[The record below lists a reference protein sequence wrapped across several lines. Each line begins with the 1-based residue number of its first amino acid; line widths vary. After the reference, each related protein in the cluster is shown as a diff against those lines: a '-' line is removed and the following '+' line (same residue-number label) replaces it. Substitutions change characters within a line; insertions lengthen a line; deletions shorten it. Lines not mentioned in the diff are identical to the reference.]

1 MRPALQRRHLGRP
14 MSCRRPPVHNTDMS
28 DDPVER
34 PDGDRE
40 TQQASDE
47 ATERM
52 MRLHVWLE
60 GLLGGG
66 PSLSAAVRPWR
77 EGLSIHSDA
86 ANTLARDQDEVAEGD
101 AKLIEEPLMAAINRL
116 RQRRE
121 QSGNATP
128 EIHEEEQRRRLTEV
142 VERVKAGRRAG
153 GEFTPMDIVLA
164 ARYIEGVITPE
175 EYRSRISSP
184 GGIAR

>member
-1 MRPALQRRHLGRP
+1 
-14 MSCRRPPVHNTDMS
+14 MS

-40 TQQASDE
+40 SQQASNE

-52 MRLHVWLE
+52 MRLHVWLN
-60 GLLGGG
+60 GLLAGG
-66 PSLSAAVRPWR
+66 PPLAEALNPWR
-77 EGLSIHSDA
+77 EGLPIYSGASE
-86 ANTLARDQDEVAEGD
+86 TVAED
-101 AKLIEEPLMAAINRL
+101 RDEAPTEDNAKLIEGPLMAAINRL

-121 QSGNATP
+121 QEGDPPS
-128 EIHEEEQRRRLTEV
+128 EIHEDEQKGRLAEV
-142 VERVKAGRRAG
+142 VERAKASRRAR

-175 EYRSRISSP
+175 GYRSRKKAIRAP
-184 GGIAR
+184 Q